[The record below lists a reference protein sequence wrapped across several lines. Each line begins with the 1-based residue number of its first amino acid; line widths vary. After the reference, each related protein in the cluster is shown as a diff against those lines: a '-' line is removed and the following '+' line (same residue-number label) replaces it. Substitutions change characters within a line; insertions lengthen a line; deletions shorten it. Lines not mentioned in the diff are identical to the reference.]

1 MVLPTLILI
10 GIFVYFFIGKAIFTS
25 TTDWGENP
33 QQPALAENVVTSD
46 VGLQNYDKLMT
57 NVIQANFRNSL
68 ANTFFFTLFFVVGST
83 VLGMFLAILLDQ
95 RIVAEGFFRTVFLFP
110 MALSFVVTGTI
121 WRWLLQPSGGINLLP
136 TLVGLQPM
144 HFNWLN
150 SKETWL
156 AFRWEAVPQY
166 VTFVGFAVLTII
178 AVRRALSHDWR
189 TARFAAAAAVIIL
202 LVFVAGLWNYVW
214 LPLDS
219 AEAEQAIA
227 PKGFNAALL
236 GIIIAAFWQ
245 MSGYVMAIFIAGIRG
260 IPEDLREAA
269 RVDGCGEIGVYR
281 YIILPQLSP
290 FVLSAMI
297 VLGHISL
304 KIFDLVFAM
313 AGPDNARTVVPGML
327 VYTKGFRQNSFASAS
342 AIAVIMLFLVALIIV
357 PYLWTQLRSSK

>member
-1 MVLPTLILI
+1 MRNRRDRTIAFLMVLPTLILI

-202 LVFVAGLWNYVW
+202 LVFVAGL
-214 LPLDS
+214 
-219 AEAEQAIA
+219 
-227 PKGFNAALL
+227 
-236 GIIIAAFWQ
+236 
-245 MSGYVMAIFIAGIRG
+245 
-260 IPEDLREAA
+260 
-269 RVDGCGEIGVYR
+269 
-281 YIILPQLSP
+281 
-290 FVLSAMI
+290 
-297 VLGHISL
+297 
-304 KIFDLVFAM
+304 
-313 AGPDNARTVVPGML
+313 
-327 VYTKGFRQNSFASAS
+327 
-342 AIAVIMLFLVALIIV
+342 
-357 PYLWTQLRSSK
+357 